1 MINAKKLFL
10 VNNRLVIKEKS
21 QKEGSVI
28 ADKPTSTEGI
38 IKSFFTV

>member
-1 MINAKKLFL
+1 MINVENVLL

-28 ADKPTSTEGI
+28 ADKPTSTEGK